1 VFPTEAVLIGDDQVP
16 EIPLLDVVGKVGAA
30 LFWHKGVCCVN
41 VGTTEGFTTM
51 FIVLFAAHNPVVGVN
66 V

>member
-1 VFPTEAVLIGDDQVP
+1 MFPTEAVVIGDDHVP

-41 VGTTEGFTTM
+41 DGDAEGFTTM
-51 FIVLFAAHNPVVGVN
+51 FMVELEAHTPAVGVN